1 MGIFNAQLTTA
12 GYTRLPMTAIIS
24 ALESIWTAAGG
35 ADVDLDPRSPDGQII
50 GILAEMFDDLN
61 GMAATSLTVANPN
74 GAMATMLANLAYLTG
89 IARNAAS
96 YSTAQATFTGAS
108 GTVVPTT
115 AVVKSTIDETLWSP
129 TTTINIGGGGTQS
142 GTLKC
147 QTIGPPAGGSVPAG
161 SLTDI
166 ITPITSPGAG
176 WTAVTN
182 DAGTP
187 GYLQEGDP
195 NLRVRRQQSTAIAS
209 QGTTDG
215 LQAAIEN
222 LKDTNGNPAGVLD
235 AVVWENNTSTPLTIQ
250 TGSGATIN
258 PNTVR
263 VLARVTGGSAADPT
277 TTTSWADPIAK
288 AIYNLKG
295 NGCGTQGA
303 TSKAPEDS
311 LGVAHAISYDLAT
324 PLTVGIMITISR
336 RVNWPTDGI
345 RQIQAAIA
353 TWAAGSNA
361 VTGKPNLQI
370 GGDDKGMLSWTD
382 VVASFINVVPGFDLV
397 STTFSADS
405 GSTWTTSPNSLPVPF
420 GNFVS
425 IGVVFVIPL

>member
-1 MGIFNAQLTTA
+1 MGIFNAQLTTS
-12 GYTRLPMTAIIS
+12 GFTRIPMTDIIS
-24 ALESIWTAAGG
+24 ALESVWTAAGG

-50 GILAEMFDDLN
+50 GVLAEMFDDLN
-61 GMAATSLTVANPN
+61 GMAAASLTVANPN
-74 GAMATMLANLAYLTG
+74 GATATMLANIAYLTG
-89 IARNAAS
+89 ISRNADS
-96 YSTAQATFTGAS
+96 YSTSPATFTGAS
-108 GTVVPTT
+108 GTVIPTT

-129 TTTINIGGGGTQS
+129 TTTITIGGGGTQT

-195 NLRVRRQQSTAIAS
+195 NLRVRRQQATAIAS

-215 LQAAIEN
+215 LQAAIKA
-222 LKDTNGNPAGVLD
+222 LAPLGVVD
-235 AVVWENNTSTPLTIQ
+235 AVVWENNSPSPITIQ
-250 TGSGATIN
+250 TGLGATIN
-258 PNTVR
+258 ANTVR
-263 VLARVTGGSAADPT
+263 VLARVTGGSDADPIGPPG
-277 TTTSWADPIAK
+277 TTSWADPIAK
-288 AIYNLKG
+288 TIYNLKG

-303 TSKAPEDS
+303 ITKAPEDS
-311 LGVAHAISYDLAT
+311 LGVAHTINYDLAT
-324 PLTVGIMITISR
+324 PLTVGMLITIR
-336 RVNWPTDGI
+336 RRLNWPTDGG

-361 VTGKPNLQI
+361 VTGRPNIQI

-382 VVASFINVVPGFDLV
+382 VVASFITAVPGFDLV
-397 STTFSADS
+397 SLVMSADS
-405 GSTWTTSPNSLPVPF
+405 GSTWTTSPDSLPIPF
-420 GNFVS
+420 GKFVS
-425 IGVVFVIPL
+425 IATVLIAEM